1 METAVTLI
9 TGASGGIGE
18 KLAHL
23 AAQAGRKLVLTAR
36 SAKGLKAVADAVAA
50 KGHARPV
57 VIALDLS
64 EPGAADRIA
73 ADLKKHGLTVAE
85 LVNNAGY
92 GLSGH
97 VAKLPRA
104 DQINMLD
111 LNVRALTDLT
121 LHFLPQI
128 IAAHGG
134 ILNVASTA
142 GFLPGPGM
150 AVYYAS
156 KAYVLWFSEALAWE
170 LRGRVRVTALCPG
183 PTPTGFQERAR
194 GFRETRLAMFMPTL
208 TAEQVAEQGWRGFER
223 GRRIV
228 IPGLMN
234 KIGAIMGPR
243 QPRGLTLALS
253 AWLTGGGR
261 ATA

>member
-1 METAVTLI
+1 MKMAVTLI

-18 KLAHL
+18 QLAHL
-23 AAQAGRKLVLTAR
+23 AAQAGRKLVHVAR
-36 SAKGLKAVADAVAA
+36 SAKGLKAVADAIAA

-73 ADLKKHGLTVAE
+73 AELKKRELTVAE

-92 GLSGH
+92 ALRGP
-97 VAKLPRA
+97 AERLPRA
-104 DQINMLD
+104 DQINMVD
-111 LNVRALTDLT
+111 LNIRALTDLT
-121 LHFLPQI
+121 LHFLPEI
-128 IAAHGG
+128 IAARGG

-142 GFLPGPGM
+142 SFLPGPGM
-150 AVYYAS
+150 AIYYAS

-183 PTPTGFQERAR
+183 PTPTGFQDRAQ
-194 GFRETRLAMFMPTL
+194 GMRESRLRLVPTL
-208 TAEQVAEQGWRGFER
+208 TAEQVAQQGWRGFER

-234 KIGAIMGPR
+234 KISAVLGPR

-261 ATA
+261 GPA